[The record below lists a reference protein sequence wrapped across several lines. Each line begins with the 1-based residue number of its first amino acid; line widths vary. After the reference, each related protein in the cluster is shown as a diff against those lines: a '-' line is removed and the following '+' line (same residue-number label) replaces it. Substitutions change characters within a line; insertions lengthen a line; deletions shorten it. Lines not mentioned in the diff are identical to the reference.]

1 MIETIIVGAG
11 PGGLQLAYLMQR
23 AGREYTVLEQADG
36 AGAFFA
42 KYPVHRQLISINKVN
57 TGKADKEFN
66 LRHDWNS
73 LLDEEGYTF
82 GQFSQELFPNADLAV
97 DYLQGFADHHGLK
110 VQYNRRV
117 ASIHTENLR
126 SHGEGRAAC
135 GRTFSLGW
143 AAFLTPTPRCARR
156 RAADLRAAGGAA
168 GRLDRPLPL
177 QVPRHGNGKTPL
189 A

>member
-1 MIETIIVGAG
+1 MPPPPVPPPPVPPPPVTAQAPAPPQPPPPPAPPSEPETMIETIIVGAG

-82 GQFSQELFPNADLAV
+82 AQFSQELFPNADLAV
-97 DYLQGFADHHGLK
+97 DYLQGYADHHKLK

-126 SHGEGRAAC
+126 SHGEGAAAC
-135 GRTFSLGW
+135 
-143 AAFLTPTPRCARR
+143 
-156 RAADLRAAGGAA
+156 
-168 GRLDRPLPL
+168 
-177 QVPRHGNGKTPL
+177 
-189 A
+189 

>member
-82 GQFSQELFPNADLAV
+82 AQFSQELFPNADRAV
-97 DYLQGFADHHGLK
+97 DYFQGYADHHGLK

-126 SHGEGRAAC
+126 SHGEGRLLTTFLAGLGCVSDTDAPLCSQARSRPSRCGWSSRTARPPASAASTSSWQ
-135 GRTFSLGW
+135 R
-143 AAFLTPTPRCARR
+143 
-156 RAADLRAAGGAA
+156 
-168 GRLDRPLPL
+168 
-177 QVPRHGNGKTPL
+177 
-189 A
+189 